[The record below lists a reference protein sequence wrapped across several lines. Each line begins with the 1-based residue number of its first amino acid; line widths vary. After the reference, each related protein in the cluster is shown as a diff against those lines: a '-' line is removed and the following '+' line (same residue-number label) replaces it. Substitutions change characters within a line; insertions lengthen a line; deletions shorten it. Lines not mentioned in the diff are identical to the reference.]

1 MTQASPAW
9 QTCRR
14 NLFVAPHPETSN
26 LGHPGGHAA
35 TETSYFPLL
44 DCKGDSESDFRA
56 VFGALSVT
64 ITSPIA
70 IAEATK
76 FVGSKNKDEKDTGL
90 AIGQLKRES
99 DQPAEATNMKYIARI
114 AIHGTLRLEA

>member
-1 MTQASPAW
+1 LQL
-9 QTCRR
+9 Q
-14 NLFVAPHPETSN
+14 
-26 LGHPGGHAA
+26 
-35 TETSYFPLL
+35 
-44 DCKGDSESDFRA
+44 KQ
-56 VFGALSVT
+56 
-64 ITSPIA
+64 
-70 IAEATK
+70 TK